1 VRVSAIVCTRNRP
14 GPVAEAVRWLLDDTD
29 PGLELIVVDQSDG
42 SDTENALAAWRNDP
56 RFRYLRSARRGKGA
70 ALNDGLAVARA
81 SIVAFTDDDCRV
93 PPGWAVAMAKVLE
106 SHPSAAIAFCRVAAV
121 PHDVTLGYV
130 PAYDPP
136 GNRLLRSI
144 TQVRNGLGLGAA
156 MALRKDFAVSMGG
169 FDESFGPGGR
179 FPTGDEWDISI
190 RALLKG
196 WHVYET
202 RELSV
207 IHDGFRTFA
216 EGRQHARR
224 DWIALGAVCA
234 KPLRAGYLRAVVVP
248 LWFFSARALWPP
260 LASVLRLRRP
270 KGFGRI
276 AGFVQGFADGMM
288 TDVDPVT
295 LLYVGADLNEEL
307 PRSVRHPRT

>member
-1 VRVSAIVCTRNRP
+1 MRVSAIVCTRNRP
-14 GPVAEAVRWLLDDTD
+14 RPVAEAVRWLLEDEN
-29 PGLELIVVDQSDG
+29 PEFELIVVDQSDG
-42 SDTENALAAWRNDP
+42 QDSEKALAVWRKDP
-56 RFRYLRSARRGKGA
+56 RFRYIRSSRRGKGA
-70 ALNDGLAVARA
+70 ALNDGLAEARG

-93 PPGWAVAMAKVLE
+93 PYGWAMEMAKVLE
-106 SHPSAAIAFCRVAAV
+106 AHPTAAIAFCRVVAV
-121 PHDVTLGYV
+121 PHDKNTGYV

-156 MALRKDFAVSMGG
+156 MALRKEFAVSMGG

-179 FPTGDEWDISI
+179 FPSGDEWDISM

-202 RELSV
+202 TELAV
-207 IHDGFRTFA
+207 VHDGFRTFA
-216 EGRQHARR
+216 EGRLHARR

-260 LASVLRLRRP
+260 LANVLRLRRP
-270 KGFGRI
+270 SGLGRI
-276 AGFVQGFADGMM
+276 SGFLQGFADGLM
-288 TDVDPVT
+288 TTVDPVT
-295 LLYVGADLNEEL
+295 LLFVGTDLNQAL
-307 PRSVRHPRT
+307 PNSVRSV